1 MRLPSFPTLIRTFYT
16 ISNTTTSRFFNPKAP
31 LQTLASSPL
40 NRGGVIGFKS
50 MPTVPF
56 LSSLFSTSAQS
67 KQMAD
72 YPVKK
77 SDDEWR
83 AVLNKGIYQPSFHL
97 LPSPPPPLSSPN
109 MQIPTIHLIQNNSV
123 SSVPAEPKHPS
134 PAPTTN
140 TRPLPAPTAA
150 PPAPRP
156 CTAQRTSSNPDA
168 GGRRTLTA
176 FRVP

>member
-16 ISNTTTSRFFNPKAP
+16 ISNTTTSRFFNPKAS

-40 NRGGVIGFKS
+40 NRGSIIGFKS

-56 LSSLFSTSAQS
+56 LNSLFSTSAQS

-83 AVLNKGIYQPSFHL
+83 AVLNKGNY
-97 LPSPPPPLSSPN
+97 PPTN
-109 MQIPTIHLIQNNSV
+109 MQNTNPFIFPQNNSV
-123 SSVPAEPKHPS
+123 SSAPAGPKHPS

-140 TRPLPAPTAA
+140 TRPLPAPTVA

-156 CTAQRTSSNPDA
+156 SIAQRTNLNPGA

-176 FRVP
+176 SPVP